1 MHMDNTVAKK
11 IDEFFLKY
19 KQQKYKKGEILVMAG
34 DDPSGIFYLK
44 EGVVKKYAISS
55 KGDEMIVNVFKAISF
70 FPMSWAI
77 NKTSNAYFYEA
88 LTNLNVYRAPH
99 DVVNNFIKHE
109 PDVMYDLLSRVYR
122 GTEGILTRMTY
133 LMSGNANG
141 RLITELIIQAK
152 RFGKKKE
159 NGIEVKTSEKDIAA
173 QSGMTRETVSREMR
187 VLKDKGLVTFSKNI
201 LLIHSMQKLEDQLR
215 LDEEL

>member
-1 MHMDNTVAKK
+1 
-11 IDEFFLKY
+11 
-19 KQQKYKKGEILVMAG
+19 
-34 DDPSGIFYLK
+34 
-44 EGVVKKYAISS
+44 
-55 KGDEMIVNVFKAISF
+55 
-70 FPMSWAI
+70 
-77 NKTSNAYFYEA
+77 
-88 LTNLNVYRAPH
+88 
-99 DVVNNFIKHE
+99 
-109 PDVMYDLLSRVYR
+109 
-122 GTEGILTRMTY
+122 
-133 LMSGNANG
+133 MSGNANG